1 LHRAHI
7 PQNHGGR
14 YPIIKMTR
22 HKPNIASKTPSARS
36 NVVER
41 LFADKVWTTNYR
53 VTAEEQETLSNAAM
67 MGEVTCERDVLFI
80 LNQLRRAR
88 LRW

>member
-1 LHRAHI
+1 MKNDNFESKAS
-7 PQNHGGR
+7 
-14 YPIIKMTR
+14 R
-22 HKPNIASKTPSARS
+22 HKASGPRAG
-36 NVVER
+36 VIDR
-41 LFADKVWTTNYR
+41 LFADKNWSENYR
-53 VTAEEQETLSNAAM
+53 VTPQERESLSNVAM